1 MIRKG
6 EEGNLMTSLQS
17 LIQSLYKVYIY
28 IGFLI
33 KEKVFQICALLRAKL
48 IRVVCSFFSTA
59 AIVWVMSSLKGKG
72 SYIFFF

>member
-6 EEGNLMTSLQS
+6 EEGNFMTSLQS

-48 IRVVCSFFSTA
+48 IRVVCSFFFRQ
-59 AIVWVMSSLKGKG
+59 LP
-72 SYIFFF
+72 